1 MNIPDK
7 IPNGTPSQKFEGAIL
22 LSDSKK
28 KKIAKGFLNYAGLFV
43 GVFLLFAVVVV
54 LTTDISL
61 HSFFDVA
68 ALGLSFFVLLFC
80 SYAMYVNCA
89 DSGMR
94 AGLNSDIYLETS
106 GEYDRLKKYIIDA
119 KMQVRIPEFC
129 RFYTEEELQNTRS
142 TILAEVGILYDTYC
156 DKYLG
161 KDAKTIQHDKSLSKV
176 QQNAIIKANKTSPVH
191 LAAEM
196 IFKRGRGSSRRAPL
210 GTKPETKKGINFGL
224 KFVRTCFTSV
234 MMAIIVLD
242 VVIEPTWAMFAAIV
256 LKLLSVILN
265 GFFGYK
271 FGYENIVFDT
281 VNYMNDQKD
290 LMQQVIQYVENHP
303 VQKPELPEASA
314 GTVPQ
319 ENK

>member
-1 MNIPDK
+1 MNIPNK
-7 IPNGTPSQKFEGAIL
+7 IQNETPAQKVEAAIL

-43 GVFLLFAVVVV
+43 GVLLLFVVVVV

-68 ALGLSFFVLLFC
+68 TLGLSFFVLLFC
-80 SYAMYVNCA
+80 SYSMYVSCA

-94 AGLNSDIYLETS
+94 AGLNSSIYLETS
-106 GEYDRLKKYIIDA
+106 GEYDRLKKHIIDT

-129 RFYTEEELQNTRS
+129 RYYTQEELQNTRS

-156 DKYLG
+156 QKYLG
-161 KDAKTIQHDKSLSKV
+161 KDAKTIQQDKSLSKV

-191 LAAEM
+191 LTAEM

-210 GTKPETKKGINFGL
+210 GTKPETKKSIKFGSR
-224 KFVRTCFTSV
+224 FIWTCFASV

-265 GFFGYK
+265 GFLGYK

-303 VQKPELPEASA
+303 DQKPELSEAPTEIVS
-314 GTVPQ
+314 Q
-319 ENK
+319 ENQ